1 MCNCIYAGIDRVLN
15 LRFSPTF
22 SQVLWDPPSTAGVLS
37 NLYYHVIVI
46 SNGSNEANEFKKIAT
61 TPNTYYNFS
70 EAKRCR
76 NYTASVTAF
85 SSEYRGT
92 TVTITQ
98 RTPGGMCNL
107 YLYL

>member
-1 MCNCIYAGIDRVLN
+1 MYVTVFYTGIGRVLN
-15 LRFSPTF
+15 LRFNPSF
-22 SQVLWDPPSTAGVLS
+22 SQVLWDPPITAGELS
-37 NLYYHVIVI
+37 NVYYQVTVT

-61 TPNTYYNFS
+61 TLNAYYNFP

-85 SSEYRGT
+85 SSEYHGT

-98 RTPGGMCNL
+98 RTPGGMYNL
-107 YLYL
+107 YL